1 MFHNILRLTNNCL
14 IQANVPVDS
23 FFLIS
28 ASGISAND
36 GKWHHICV
44 TWENNDGSWNLYK
57 DGGLENGGTGLK
69 AGAVIDGDG
78 IFVLGKFQG
87 DRLKEKNFIGQ
98 IAHLNIWSHVLPN
111 ADITRLSQL
120 CLSGEGN
127 AVKWSDFKNG
137 VHGNISVI
145 VPSPCRP

>member
-57 DGGLENGGTGLK
+57 DGVWRREER
-69 AGAVIDGDG
+69 A
-78 IFVLGKFQG
+78 
-87 DRLKEKNFIGQ
+87 
-98 IAHLNIWSHVLPN
+98 
-111 ADITRLSQL
+111 
-120 CLSGEGN
+120 
-127 AVKWSDFKNG
+127 
-137 VHGNISVI
+137 
-145 VPSPCRP
+145 